1 MSQYSTTGIM
11 IVALLVWGLA
21 MSAAVWARFK
31 HVGKQLTRPA
41 SLLLSGGIWLA
52 IFMTLASGDIYDS
65 NAASAGIFLVA
76 LASYAIFRMGASSA
90 TSESKDKSLAIAQAK
105 TGGFENGMLLSV
117 SLGVFIFASQF
128 AGIDNSN
135 NASQMSTPLSSSQ
148 LTDDEIDD
156 ILNAAEKKKAVRKQA
171 EKDREI
177 VQQPTAS
184 AGGAKSIRLEDGWN
198 ISLFHYDQSSD
209 TVKIE
214 AVTAHQSDDDTN
226 EHDNTLKP
234 APNNWHQISNVK
246 VVSSPEVTPATW
258 IEVELSQD
266 DLNTLRFAAE
276 TGAISIYSE

>member
-31 HVGKQLTRPA
+31 HVGKQLTRQA

-52 IFMTLASGDIYDS
+52 IFMILAGGDLYDS

-76 LASYAIFRMGASSA
+76 LASYAILRMGASSA

-184 AGGAKSIRLEDGWN
+184 TGGAKSIRLEDGWN

>member
-21 MSAAVWARFK
+21 MSAAIWARFK

-52 IFMTLASGDIYDS
+52 IFMTLVGGDIYDS

-76 LASYAIFRMGASSA
+76 LASYAIFRMGNSSA
-90 TSESKDKSLAIAQAK
+90 TSESEDKSLAIAQVK

-135 NASQMSTPLSSSQ
+135 NASQVGTPLSSSQ

-214 AVTAHQSDDDTN
+214 AVTAHQSDNDTN

>member
-11 IVALLVWGLA
+11 IVALLVWGVA
-21 MSAAVWARFK
+21 MSAAIWARFK

-52 IFMTLASGDIYDS
+52 IFMTLVGGDLYDS

-76 LASYAIFRMGASSA
+76 LASYAIFRMGNSSA
-90 TSESKDKSLAIAQAK
+90 TSESEDKSRAIAQVK

-135 NASQMSTPLSSSQ
+135 NASQVSTSLPSSQ

-156 ILNAAEKKKAVRKQA
+156 ILNAAEKKKAVSKQA
-171 EKDREI
+171 EIDREI
-177 VQQPTAS
+177 VQQPTAR
-184 AGGAKSIRLEDGWN
+184 GGAKSIRLEDGWN

-209 TVKIE
+209 TVNIE
-214 AVTAHQSDDDTN
+214 AVTAHQSDNDTN